1 MVSPDIA
8 WLIAGQYSREKLN
21 PGVIFMALSGIDG
34 MGDGSE
40 NIYFFQLSFCGMWS
54 QESDEKADS
63 VFGTTG

>member
-1 MVSPDIA
+1 LVSPDIA
-8 WLIAGQYSREKLN
+8 WLIAGQYSRKKLN
-21 PGVIFMALSGIDG
+21 PGVIFMALSGI
-34 MGDGSE
+34 GDGSE

>member
-1 MVSPDIA
+1 LVSPDIER
-8 WLIAGQYSREKLN
+8 LIAGRYSREQIN